1 MINKENMNNKAINL
15 KHGYIFLA
23 SILLVLFAISL
34 SVEIYLKGGFN
45 SVISAVETQISE
57 ETNNSD
63 NKEPTIELVSL
74 NDGYTTKE
82 SSITIVAKTERQNT
96 AWINGQEVPVNE
108 EGIFELQI
116 DLIVGKNEILVEV
129 QSPNYAS
136 KSLAFSIVR
145 EEGKKEETKPEEKQE
160 QPKTETPKVETKPE
174 TPKPVTPPE
183 PIQPEPNP
191 ITGLKLSC
199 SITNT
204 QPLVGQTVSLDCSV
218 KDQNNNSVNG
228 ATGNATMNWQS
239 GQASYNFPSSSNGST
254 RVSFT
259 VPEGNIGSISG
270 VVRISKDGLT
280 VTSNFSIIV
289 K

>member
-1 MINKENMNNKAINL
+1 MNKEKMHNKEINL
-15 KHGYIFLA
+15 KHGYIFLT

-34 SVEIYLKGGFN
+34 SAEIYLKGGFN
-45 SVISAVETQISE
+45 TVIDAVETQISE
-57 ETNNSD
+57 GTNDSNEA
-63 NKEPTIELVSL
+63 EPTIELVSL
-74 NDGYTTKE
+74 KDGYKTKE
-82 SSITIVAKTERQNT
+82 LSITVVAKTEKQNT
-96 AWINGQEVPVNE
+96 AWINGQEVAVNE

-116 DLIVGKNEILVEV
+116 DLIIGTNEVLIGVEN
-129 QSPNYAS
+129 SNDAS
-136 KSLAFSIVR
+136 NLLAFSIIR
-145 EEGKKEETKPEEKQE
+145 EEEKKEEPKQEEKQE
-160 QPKTETPKVETKPE
+160 QPKTEIPKVEPKPE
-174 TPKPVTPPE
+174 TPKPVTPTV

-204 QPLVGQTVSLDCSV
+204 QPLVGQSVSLDCSV
-218 KDQNNNSVNG
+218 KDQNNNPVNG
-228 ATGNATMNWQS
+228 TTGNATMNWQS

>member
-1 MINKENMNNKAINL
+1 MNKEKMNNEEINL
-15 KHGYIFLA
+15 KHGYIFLT
-23 SILLVLFAISL
+23 SIFLVLFAISL

-45 SVISAVETQISE
+45 SVIDAVETQISE
-57 ETNNSD
+57 GTNDSVEA
-63 NKEPTIELVSL
+63 EPTIELVSL

-82 SSITIVAKTERQNT
+82 TSITVVAKTETQNK
-96 AWINGQEVPVNE
+96 AWINGQEVAVNE

-116 DLIVGKNEILVEV
+116 DLIIGTNEILIEV
-129 QSPNYAS
+129 HNPNDAS
-136 KSLAFSIVR
+136 KSLAFSIIR
-145 EEGKKEETKPEEKQE
+145 EEEKKEEPKQEDKQE
-160 QPKTETPKVETKPE
+160 QPKTEIPKVEPKPE
-174 TPKPVTPPE
+174 TPKPVTPTE

-204 QPLVGQTVSLDCSV
+204 QPLVGQSVSLDCSI
-218 KDQNNNSVNG
+218 KDQNNNPVNG

-270 VVRISKDGLT
+270 VVRISKEGLT

>member
-1 MINKENMNNKAINL
+1 MNKEKMNSKEINL
-15 KHGYIFLA
+15 KHGYIFLT

-34 SVEIYLKGGFN
+34 SIEIYLKGGFN
-45 SVISAVETQISE
+45 SVIDAVETQISE
-57 ETNNSD
+57 ETNNPD
-63 NKEPTIELVSL
+63 DAEPTIELVSL

-82 SSITIVAKTERQNT
+82 TSITVVAKTETQNT
-96 AWINGQEVPVNE
+96 AWINGQEVAVNE
-108 EGIFELQI
+108 EGIFELHI
-116 DLIVGKNEILVEV
+116 DLIVGKNEVLIEV
-129 QSPNYAS
+129 RSPNDAS
-136 KSLAFSIVR
+136 KSLTFSIVR
-145 EEGKKEETKPEEKQE
+145 EEDKKEETKPEEKQE
-160 QPKTETPKVETKPE
+160 QPKTETPKIEPKPE
-174 TPKPVTPPE
+174 IPKPVTPTE
-183 PIQPEPNP
+183 PVVPVPNP

-204 QPLVGQTVSLDCSV
+204 QPLVGQSVSLDCSV
-218 KDQNNNSVNG
+218 KDQNNNAVNG

-239 GQASYNFPSSSNGST
+239 GQASYNFPSSSSGST

-259 VPEGNIGSISG
+259 VPDGNSGSISG

>member
-1 MINKENMNNKAINL
+1 MNNKEINL
-15 KHGYIFLA
+15 KHGYIFLT

-45 SVISAVETQISE
+45 SVISAVETQILE

-63 NKEPTIELVSL
+63 NTEPTIELVSL

-96 AWINGQEVPVNE
+96 AWINGQKTPVNE
-108 EGIFELQI
+108 EGIFELHI
-116 DLIVGKNEILVEV
+116 DLIIGTNEILIEVEN
-129 QSPNYAS
+129 SNDAS
-136 KSLAFSIVR
+136 KSLAFSIIR
-145 EEGKKEETKPEEKQE
+145 EEEKKEEPKQEDKQE
-160 QPKTETPKVETKPE
+160 QPKTEIPKVEPKPE
-174 TPKPVTPPE
+174 TPKPVTPTE

-204 QPLVGQTVSLDCSV
+204 QPLVGQSVSLDCSI
-218 KDQNNNSVNG
+218 KDQNNNPVNG
-228 ATGNATMNWQS
+228 ATGNATLNWQS
-239 GQASYNFPSSSNGST
+239 GQASYNFPSSSSGST
-254 RVSFT
+254 RINFT
-259 VPEGNIGSISG
+259 VPDGNSGSISG
-270 VVRISKDGLT
+270 VVRISKDGLS

>member
-1 MINKENMNNKAINL
+1 MNNKEINL

-45 SVISAVETQISE
+45 SVIEAVETQISE
-57 ETNNSD
+57 GTNDSD
-63 NKEPTIELVSL
+63 EAEPTIVLVSL
-74 NDGYTTKE
+74 KDGYTTKE
-82 SSITIVAKTERQNT
+82 SSITVVAKTEKQNQ
-96 AWINGQEVPVNE
+96 AWINGQEVAVNE

-116 DLIVGKNEILVEV
+116 DLIIGTNEVLIEVEN
-129 QSPNYAS
+129 SNDAS
-136 KSLAFSIVR
+136 NLLAFSIIR
-145 EEGKKEETKPEEKQE
+145 EEERKEEPKQEEKQE
-160 QPKTETPKVETKPE
+160 QPKTEIPKIEPKPE
-174 TPKPVTPPE
+174 TPKPVTPTD

-191 ITGLKLSC
+191 ITGLKLNC

-204 QPLVGQTVSLDCSV
+204 QPLVGQSVSLDCSV
-218 KDQNNNSVNG
+218 KDQNNNPVNG

-239 GQASYNFPSSSNGST
+239 GQASYSFPSSSNGST

-259 VPEGNIGSISG
+259 VPEGNTGSISG
-270 VVRISKDGLT
+270 IVRISKDGLT

>member
-1 MINKENMNNKAINL
+1 MNKEKMDNKDINL
-15 KHGYIFLA
+15 KHGYIFLT

-34 SVEIYLKGGFN
+34 SVEIYLKGGFD
-45 SVISAVETQISE
+45 SVIDAVETQISE
-57 ETNNSD
+57 GTNDSNEA
-63 NKEPTIELVSL
+63 EPTIELVSL
-74 NDGYTTKE
+74 KDGYKTKE
-82 SSITIVAKTERQNT
+82 SSITVVAKTEKQNT
-96 AWINGQEVPVNE
+96 AWINGQEVAVNE

-116 DLIVGKNEILVEV
+116 DLIIGTNEVLIEVEN
-129 QSPNYAS
+129 SNDAS
-136 KSLAFSIVR
+136 KSLAFSIIR
-145 EEGKKEETKPEEKQE
+145 EEEEKEETKQEDKQE
-160 QPKTETPKVETKPE
+160 QPKTEIPKVEPKPE
-174 TPKPVTPPE
+174 TPKPVTPTE

-204 QPLVGQTVSLDCSV
+204 QPLVGQSVSLDCSI
-218 KDQNNNSVNG
+218 KDQNNNPVNG

-239 GQASYNFPSSSNGST
+239 GQASYNFPSSSSGST
-254 RVSFT
+254 RISFT

>member
-1 MINKENMNNKAINL
+1 MNKEKMDNKDINL
-15 KHGYIFLA
+15 KHGYIFLT

-34 SVEIYLKGGFN
+34 SVEIYLKGGFD
-45 SVISAVETQISE
+45 SVIDPVETQISE
-57 ETNNSD
+57 GTNDSNEA
-63 NKEPTIELVSL
+63 EPTIELVSL
-74 NDGYTTKE
+74 KDGYKTKE
-82 SSITIVAKTERQNT
+82 SSITVVAKTEKQNK
-96 AWINGQEVPVNE
+96 AWINGQEVAVNE

-116 DLIVGKNEILVEV
+116 DLIIGTNEVLIEVENSNDASNSLV
-129 QSPNYAS
+129 
-136 KSLAFSIVR
+136 FSIIR
-145 EEGKKEETKPEEKQE
+145 EEEKKEEPKQEEIKE
-160 QPKTETPKVETKPE
+160 QPKTEIPKVEPKPE
-174 TPKPVTPPE
+174 TLKPVTPTE

-204 QPLVGQTVSLDCSV
+204 QPLVGQSVSLDCSV
-218 KDQNNNSVNG
+218 KDQNNNPVNG

-239 GQASYNFPSSSNGST
+239 GQASYNFPSSSSGAT
-254 RVSFT
+254 KVSFT

>member
-1 MINKENMNNKAINL
+1 MNKEKMDNKEINL
-15 KHGYIFLA
+15 KHGYIFLT

-34 SVEIYLKGGFN
+34 SAEIYLKGGFN
-45 SVISAVETQISE
+45 SVINAVETQISE
-57 ETNNSD
+57 GTNDSD
-63 NKEPTIELVSL
+63 EVEPTIELVSL
-74 NDGYTTKE
+74 KDGYKTKE
-82 SSITIVAKTERQNT
+82 SSITVVAKTENQNK
-96 AWINGQEVPVNE
+96 AWINGQEITVNE

-116 DLIVGKNEILVEV
+116 DLIIGTNEVLIEV
-129 QSPNYAS
+129 QNSNDAS
-136 KSLAFSIVR
+136 KSLAFSIIR
-145 EEGKKEETKPEEKQE
+145 EEEKKEETKQDDKQE
-160 QPKTETPKVETKPE
+160 QPKTEIPKVEPKPE
-174 TPKPVTPPE
+174 TPKPVTPTE

-204 QPLVGQTVSLDCSV
+204 QPLVGQSVSLDCSV
-218 KDQNNNSVNG
+218 KEQNNNPVNG

-239 GQASYNFPSSSNGST
+239 GQASYNFPSSSSGATKVN
-254 RVSFT
+254 FT
-259 VPEGNIGSISG
+259 VPDGNSGSISG